1 MNPHIKLYK
10 SFPPSLLLIVVILFL
25 FLLISLFVLIRL
37 TGLLSLIDNDDDCVK
52 NVNSEYSWNYCD
64 KRLLRRTKDE
74 NLFVVIESSKVDSI
88 VYKDE
93 NEFVAYVGGIPFNA
107 FVRSD
112 SLILNNKENNK

>member
-1 MNPHIKLYK
+1 MKIHIILYK
-10 SFPPSLLLIVVILFL
+10 SFLPLLLLVVVILF
-25 FLLISLFVLIRL
+25 LFVLIRL
-37 TGLLSLIDNDDDCVK
+37 TGLLSLIDNDDNCVK

-93 NEFVAYVGGIPFNA
+93 NEFVAYVGGISFNA
-107 FVRSD
+107 FVRND